1 LKSLEPKAPAE
12 IAKAIFAMQSRAE
25 QERALSDC
33 PNGKQVKACLN
44 VFIERRRICR
54 LLGKEFWL

>member
-1 LKSLEPKAPAE
+1 MNDQAPAE

-25 QERALSDC
+25 QERALSSC
-33 PNGKQVKACLN
+33 PNVKQVKHCLN